1 MHIVCMSVD
10 VCERLGVP
18 RSLVIRCTQ
27 IVDKCSISWPICIH
41 VHVCV
46 QLRERERGRKR
57 ARASEREHAHA
68 ATKGT
73 SCP

>member
-10 VCERLGVP
+10 ACECFGVP
-18 RSLVIRCTQ
+18 RSLVIQCTQ
-27 IVDKCSISWPICIH
+27 IVDTCTSSWPMCIH

-46 QLRERERGRKR
+46 QLRERARGRKR
-57 ARASEREHAHA
+57 ARANEREHAHA
-68 ATKGT
+68 STKGN